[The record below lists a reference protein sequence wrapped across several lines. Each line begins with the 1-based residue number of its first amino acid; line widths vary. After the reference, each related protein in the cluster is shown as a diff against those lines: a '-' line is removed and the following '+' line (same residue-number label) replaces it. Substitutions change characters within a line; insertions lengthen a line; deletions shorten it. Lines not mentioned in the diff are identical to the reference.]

1 MEGNDYDRNALINR
15 TLPQMKLASSS
26 SKSEFPSLDTQ
37 YKPSTLNP
45 ATERFAVKGNA
56 IITGGAGTLA
66 LQGARALLEHGLG
79 GVALFDINPKPDSP
93 SISSLTA
100 DFPNAKILLKSVDV
114 TNAENVNQA
123 VQETATGLGSIDILC
138 CYAGVVG
145 CVHALEISVEEW
157 RRTLEIN
164 TTGAFLCAQAVAK
177 KMVDQK
183 SGGSIVFIASISA
196 HIVNYPQPQVAYN
209 VSKSSLLH
217 MKSCLAAEWSRY
229 GIRINTISPGY
240 MDTIL
245 NEGAGLEEARNIWT
259 SRNPMGRMGKPEEL
273 SGALV
278 LLCSGAGS
286 YINGSDLIVDGSD
299 RFLSGCARFGVPR
312 Y

>member
-1 MEGNDYDRNALINR
+1 MGGDEYDRNALVNR
-15 TLPQMKLASSS
+15 TLPQMQLASSS
-26 SKSEFPSLDTQ
+26 NGSAPLDPFINSQ
-37 YKPSTLNP
+37 LQGKPTDSNP
-45 ATERFAVKGNA
+45 AVDRFAVKGNA

-66 LQGARALLEHGLG
+66 LQGARALLEHGLS
-79 GVALFDINPKPDSP
+79 GVALFDINPKSDHP
-93 SISSLTA
+93 SISYLIEDYPQA
-100 DFPNAKILLKSVDV
+100 RIILKHVDV
-114 TNAENVNQA
+114 TNIEKVNQA
-123 VQETATGLGSIDILC
+123 VHEVATELGSVNILC
-138 CYAGVVG
+138 CYAGIVG
-145 CVHALEISVEEW
+145 CVHALDVCAEEW

-164 TTGAFLCAQAVAK
+164 TTGAFLCSQAIAK

-196 HIVNYPQPQVAYN
+196 HTVNYPQPQIAYN

-245 NEGAGLEEARNIWT
+245 NEGAGLEEARSIWT

-286 YINGSDLIVDGSD
+286 YINGSDLVVDGGQTV
-299 RFLSGCARFGVPR
+299 F
-312 Y
+312 

>member
-1 MEGNDYDRNALINR
+1 MGGDEYDRNALVNR
-15 TLPQMKLASSS
+15 TLPQMQLASSS
-26 SKSEFPSLDTQ
+26 SSSAPLDPFIDSQGEPTN
-37 YKPSTLNP
+37 SNP
-45 ATERFAVKGNA
+45 AVNRFKVNGNA

-66 LQGARALLEHGLG
+66 LQGARALLEHGLRG
-79 GVALFDINPKPDSP
+79 MALFDINPQSDHP
-93 SISSLTA
+93 SISSLRA
-100 DFPNAKILLKSVDV
+100 DYPRARILLKQVDV
-114 TNAENVNQA
+114 TNDEKVNQA
-123 VQETATGLGSIDILC
+123 VHEVATELGSINILC

-145 CVHALEISVEEW
+145 CVHALDISAEEW

-196 HIVNYPQPQVAYN
+196 HTVNYPQPQIAYN

-217 MKSCLAAEWSRY
+217 MKSCLAAEWSQY

-245 NEGAGLEEARNIWT
+245 NEGAGLEEARSIWT
-259 SRNPMGRMGKPEEL
+259 SRNPLGRMGKPEEL

-286 YINGSDLIVDGSD
+286 YINGSDLIVDGGQTV
-299 RFLSGCARFGVPR
+299 F
-312 Y
+312 

>member
-15 TLPQMKLASSS
+15 TLPQMQLASSS
-26 SKSEFPSLDTQ
+26 SKSAFPSLDTQ
-37 YKPSTLNP
+37 HNPSSLNP

-66 LQGARALLEHGLG
+66 LQGARALLEHGLS

-114 TNAENVNQA
+114 TNAESVNQT
-123 VQETATGLGSIDILC
+123 VQETATELGSIDILC

-196 HIVNYPQPQVAYN
+196 HTVNYPQPQVAYN
-209 VSKSSLLH
+209 VSKSSLIH

-229 GIRINTISPGY
+229 GIRTNTISPGY
-240 MDTIL
+240 MDTVL

-286 YINGSDLIVDGSD
+286 YINGSDLIVDGGQTV
-299 RFLSGCARFGVPR
+299 F
-312 Y
+312 

>member
-1 MEGNDYDRNALINR
+1 MGGDDYDRNALINR
-15 TLPQMKLASSS
+15 TLPQMQLGSSS
-26 SKSEFPSLDTQ
+26 GS
-37 YKPSTLNP
+37 STLPSIESHGKLRTSGP
-45 ATERFAVKGNA
+45 AIDRFTVKGNA

-79 GVALFDINPKPDSP
+79 GVVLFDINPKSDHP
-93 SISSLTA
+93 SISSLIA
-100 DFPNAKILLKSVDV
+100 DFPKATILLKQVDV
-114 TNAENVNQA
+114 TNVEKVNQA
-123 VQETATGLGSIDILC
+123 VHEVATELGSVNTLC

-145 CVHALEISVEEW
+145 CVHALEISAEEW

-177 KMVDQK
+177 KMVDQN

-196 HIVNYPQPQVAYN
+196 HTVNYPQPQIAYN
-209 VSKSSLLH
+209 VSKSALLH
-217 MKSCLAAEWSRY
+217 MKSSLAAEWSRY
-229 GIRINTISPGY
+229 GIRVNTISPGY

-245 NEGAGLEEARNIWT
+245 NEGAGLAEARNIWT
-259 SRNPMGRMGKPEEL
+259 SRNPMGRMGKPDEL

-286 YINGSDLIVDGSD
+286 YINGSDLIVDGGQTV
-299 RFLSGCARFGVPR
+299 F
-312 Y
+312 

>member
-1 MEGNDYDRNALINR
+1 MGGDKYNRDALVNR
-15 TLPQMKLASSS
+15 TLPQMQLANGSRNSA
-26 SKSEFPSLDTQ
+26 L
-37 YKPSTLNP
+37 PSTDTEKKSSGLNP
-45 ATERFAVKGNA
+45 AINRFAVKGNA
-56 IITGGAGTLA
+56 IFTGGAGTLA
-66 LQGARALLEHGLG
+66 LQGARALLEHGLSG
-79 GVALFDINPKPDSP
+79 LALYDINPKDDHPG
-93 SISSLTA
+93 ISALRA
-100 DFPNAKILLKSVDV
+100 DFPSAKILLKQVDV
-114 TNAENVNQA
+114 TNVEILNQA
-123 VQETATGLGSIDILC
+123 IDETASTLGSIDILC

-145 CVHALEISVEEW
+145 CVHALDISVDEW

-183 SGGSIVFIASISA
+183 SGGSIVFIASISG
-196 HIVNYPQPQVAYN
+196 HTVNYPQPQIAYN

-229 GIRINTISPGY
+229 GIRTNTISPGY

-245 NEGAGLEEARNIWT
+245 NEGDGLEEARNIWT
-259 SRNPMGRMGKPEEL
+259 SRNPIGRMGNPEEL

-286 YINGSDLIVDGSD
+286 YITGADLIVDGGQTI
-299 RFLSGCARFGVPR
+299 F
-312 Y
+312 

>member
-1 MEGNDYDRNALINR
+1 MGGNEYDRNALINR
-15 TLPQMKLASSS
+15 ILPQMQLANSSNDS
-26 SKSEFPSLDTQ
+26 ASLSIETQ
-37 YKPSTLNP
+37 KNPTSLKP
-45 ATERFAVKGNA
+45 AIDRFAVKGNA

-66 LQGARALLEHGLG
+66 LQGARALLEHGLS
-79 GVALFDINPKPDSP
+79 GVALFDIDPKSNSP
-93 SISSLTA
+93 CISSLTA
-100 DFPNAKILLKSVDV
+100 DFPNANILLRAVDV

-123 VQETATGLGSIDILC
+123 VHDAATELGNINILC

-177 KMVDQK
+177 YDV
-183 SGGSIVFIASISA
+183 SLTISA
-196 HIVNYPQPQVAYN
+196 HTVNYPQPQIAYN

-229 GIRINTISPGY
+229 GIRTNTISPGY

-245 NEGAGLEEARNIWT
+245 NSGAGLESARNIWT

-286 YINGSDLIVDGSD
+286 YINGSDLIVDGGQTV
-299 RFLSGCARFGVPR
+299 F
-312 Y
+312 